1 MGSDMLVAL
10 KEASANGN
18 TLFGLNQY
26 AADDT
31 RRHVCRMPAQTL
43 AAGEMIHAVSFSV
56 PQVRQTYALLG
67 VQPAGRWGML
77 HGVNEN
83 RVAIGVT
90 DWTSRLNRG
99 TTGDAGPDLV
109 RLALERSRNAHQ
121 AVDILT
127 DLLEHLAQTRQNE
140 AATAPEDHIFLIADA
155 AEAYVLETAGCDW
168 ALLECRHS
176 RAVTDAAMIR
186 QDWRRLAPG
195 LADRVIENGWWHDDG
210 NKLDFVGCLA
220 GTASQSK
227 NAQKRWGRASLALAQ
242 QQGAIDAHFLRRM
255 LADHYST
262 NRDLISSNRSQLL
275 ANSFLVELT
284 TTDQP
289 IVSWIA
295 FGPPQVAL
303 YFPVPLLGELP
314 DALQDGGHDG
324 ATVEGRAHDLLKLVP
339 AKGSKLTNA
348 LERLQTKFDVDA
360 DAFLTK
366 ARELARSGKTSLIP
380 QLATDMTHQHVEM
393 FDNEYRQLAGIT
405 DRLTSPV
412 PEEEEVLFF
421 A

>member
-1 MGSDMLVAL
+1 
-10 KEASANGN
+10 
-18 TLFGLNQY
+18 
-26 AADDT
+26 
-31 RRHVCRMPAQTL
+31 
-43 AAGEMIHAVSFSV
+43 
-56 PQVRQTYALLG
+56 
-67 VQPAGRWGML
+67 ML

-99 TTGDAGPDLV
+99 TAGDAGPDLV

-121 AVDILT
+121 AVEVLT
-127 DLLEHLAQTRQNE
+127 DLLEHLTQTRQDD
-140 AATAPEDHIFLIADA
+140 AATALGDHIFLIADA
-155 AEAYVLETAGCDW
+155 AESFVLETTDSFW

-195 LADRVIENGWWHDDG
+195 LADCAIEKGWWQDDG
-210 NKLDFVGCLA
+210 NKLDFVGCMAAPA
-220 GTASQSK
+220 GQSK

-262 NRDLISSNRSQLL
+262 NRELISTDRSQSL

-284 TTDQP
+284 STDEP

-303 YFPVPLLGELP
+303 FFPMLLAGEVPHAYRE
-314 DALQDGGHDG
+314 G
-324 ATVEGRAHDLLKLVP
+324 ATLEGRTHELLTLNLD
-339 AKGSKLTNA
+339 KGKERNQLTTA
-348 LERLQTKFDVDA
+348 LERLQTKFDLGTDE
-360 DAFLTK
+360 FLTK
-366 ARELARSGKTSLIP
+366 ARDLTRSGKSTSIP
-380 QLATDMTHQHVEM
+380 QLATDMMHLHVEM
-393 FDNEYRQLAGIT
+393 FDNEYRQLLGVSDGGA
-405 DRLTSPV
+405 SPF
-412 PEEEEVLFF
+412 PEEEEALFF